1 MLGTLSPGKILL
13 LVIVIAVV
21 VQLMRNS
28 ARSRAAAAGKPRRA
42 VELTAC
48 PRCGVYLPKGSFCPG
63 GPACGK
69 R

>member
-1 MLGTLSPGKILL
+1 MLGTLSLGKILL

-28 ARSRAAAAGKPRRA
+28 ARSKAAAAGKPRA
-42 VELTAC
+42 VELTPC
-48 PRCGVYLPKGSFCPG
+48 PRCGVYLPKGRFCPG